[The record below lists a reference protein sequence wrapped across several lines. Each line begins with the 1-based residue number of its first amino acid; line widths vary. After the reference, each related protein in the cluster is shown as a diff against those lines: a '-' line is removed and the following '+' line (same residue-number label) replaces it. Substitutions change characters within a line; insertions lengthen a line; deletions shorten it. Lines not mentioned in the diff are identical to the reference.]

1 MTAGDDSVF
10 ERGIAMRRQVPEA
23 ASADLGPGAVVGF
36 IGLGQMGA
44 PMATRLAEAGYQVQG
59 YDVRQDAARN
69 WAERV
74 GASPAATLAASAAG
88 AAAVILMLPDSA
100 VVRRVL
106 DSLLP
111 ILAPGTVVIDM
122 SSSEPA
128 VTRELAAE
136 ASRHGVTLVDAP
148 VSGGVA
154 GAVGGRLT
162 IMAGGTPG
170 DVQRVRGLLDVLGA
184 RVVHVGDVGA
194 GHAVK
199 ALNNLLSAT
208 HLLATSE
215 AMAAAAEFGLDVPTV
230 LEAIN
235 AGSGRSGST
244 ENKWPNIIVPR
255 TFDSGFSLR
264 LMLKDMRIALGLAE
278 SAGTRARLS
287 AAATGLWAEAAE
299 APGDDADHTE
309 IARWLDPDLSVQR
322 RAGGANPPARS
333 GG

>member
-1 MTAGDDSVF
+1 MSEIRSG
-10 ERGIAMRRQVPEA
+10 A
-23 ASADLGPGAVVGF
+23 AVGF
-36 IGLGQMGA
+36 VGLGQMGA

-59 YDVRQDAARN
+59 YDVSEDAARS
-69 WAERV
+69 WAERSGV
-74 GASPAATLAASAAG
+74 ASPAATLAASAAG
-88 AAAVILMLPDSA
+88 AAAIILMLPDSA

-106 DSLLP
+106 AALLP
-111 ILAPGTVVIDM
+111 GIAPGTVIVDM
-122 SSSEPA
+122 SSSEPL

-136 ASRHGVTLVDAP
+136 AGRHGATLVDAP

-154 GAVGGRLT
+154 GAVSGRLT
-162 IMAGGTPG
+162 IMAGGAPG

-184 RVVHVGDVGA
+184 RVVHVGGVGA

-230 LEAIN
+230 LGAIN
-235 AGSGRSGST
+235 TSSGRSGST
-244 ENKWPNIIVPR
+244 ENKWPNFIVPR

-278 SAGTRARLS
+278 AAGTPARLS
-287 AAATGLWAEAAE
+287 AAATGLWADAAE
-299 APGDDADHTE
+299 ALPADADHTE
-309 IARWLDPDLSVQR
+309 IARWLSS
-322 RAGGANPPARS
+322 A
-333 GG
+333 

>member
-1 MTAGDDSVF
+1 MSEIWSG
-10 ERGIAMRRQVPEA
+10 A
-23 ASADLGPGAVVGF
+23 AVGF
-36 IGLGQMGA
+36 VGLGKMGA

-59 YDVRQDAARN
+59 YDVSEDAARS
-69 WAERV
+69 WAERSGV
-74 GASPAATLAASAAG
+74 ASPAATLAASAAG
-88 AAAVILMLPDSA
+88 AAAIILMLPDSA

-106 DSLLP
+106 AALLP
-111 ILAPGTVVIDM
+111 GIAPGTVIVDM
-122 SSSEPA
+122 SSSEPL

-136 ASRHGVTLVDAP
+136 AGRHGATLVDAP

-154 GAVGGRLT
+154 GAVSGRLT
-162 IMAGGTPG
+162 IMAGGAPG

-184 RVVHVGDVGA
+184 RVVHVGGVGA

-230 LEAIN
+230 LGAIN
-235 AGSGRSGST
+235 TSSGRSGST
-244 ENKWPNIIVPR
+244 ENKWPNFIVPR

-278 SAGTRARLS
+278 AAGTPARLS
-287 AAATGLWAEAAE
+287 AAATGLWADAAE
-299 APGDDADHTE
+299 ALPADADHTE
-309 IARWLDPDLSVQR
+309 IARWLSS
-322 RAGGANPPARS
+322 A
-333 GG
+333 